1 MQNIFRAISSMV
13 ERFVYTETV
22 NGSSPL
28 LPKIMF
34 YYIWLKVSFFVIF
47 IFFTLIGFLYLNL
60 YLNLFKIGIIL
71 YWKLFYLF
79 ILSLSLLTLFFT
91 FSDEIIINFLVPIK
105 EIIIMRDPQ
114 DYINLNINLVFFYTF
129 LFFCPVFIIYCW
141 LYNMNTLEKK
151 QANILNVFVFYVLI
165 IYITLFW
172 IVKNDLYLSNWDF
185 FYFNNVLHYDFQ
197 PDMLLLFLIFFG
209 EYIDLLFYLL
219 FYCFIQII
227 TIKLI
232 FNFWYKNAIYFNRLR
247 IFLNVIIF
255 MFSFYFFGGET
266 WNRMLF
272 LFIFVFL
279 MQETFFFIMLFF
291 SFIKLKI

>member
-1 MQNIFRAISSMV
+1 MV

>member
-1 MQNIFRAISSMV
+1 MV

-79 ILSLSLLTLFFT
+79 ILSLFLLTLFFT
-91 FSDEIIINFLVPIK
+91 FSDEIIINFLIPIK

-129 LFFCPVFIIYCW
+129 LFFCPVFLMYCW
-141 LYNMNTLEKK
+141 LYNINILEKK
-151 QANILNVFVFYVLI
+151 QTNILNVFVFYVLL

-209 EYIDLLFYLL
+209 EYIDFLFYLL

>member
-1 MQNIFRAISSMV
+1 MV

-141 LYNMNTLEKK
+141 LYNINTLEKK
-151 QANILNVFVFYVLI
+151 QANILNVFVFYILI